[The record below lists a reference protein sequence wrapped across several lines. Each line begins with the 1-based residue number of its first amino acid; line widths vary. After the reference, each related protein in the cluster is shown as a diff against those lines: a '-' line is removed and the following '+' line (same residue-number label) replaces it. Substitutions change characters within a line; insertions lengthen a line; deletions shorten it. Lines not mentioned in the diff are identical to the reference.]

1 MESNVRLFA
10 TYLARS
16 VSYAT
21 ICTYLS
27 SIRLQNI
34 ELGFRPTP
42 EMPLLR
48 LLLKGIKRAKGERAK
63 PKRKPITL
71 SLLKTLKS
79 ALRFSPFITYDQKML
94 WAAFTTAFFGFLRA
108 SEFCSPSQSLFDPN
122 RTLLVRDVT
131 LLSEVAIVN
140 IKASKGDQFQKGCEV
155 RLAISGKSVCPF
167 RSLRQHLLQCPA
179 QDAPLFTFSH
189 GTFLTRQIFT
199 DIVKSLLPQSCDK
212 TAYSSHSSRIGAA
225 TCAAEKETPAWL
237 IKTLGRWSSNCF
249 EDYIRVPSNT
259 IDKIP
264 SVLA

>member
-34 ELGFRPTP
+34 KLGFRPTP

-79 ALRFSPFITYDQKML
+79 ALHFSPFITYDQKML

-108 SEFCSPSQSLFDPN
+108 SEFCSPSQSFFDPN
-122 RTLLVRDVT
+122 RTLLVHDVT

-140 IKASKGDQFQKGCEV
+140 IKASKGDQFQKGCKV

-199 DIVKSLLPQSCDK
+199 DIVKSLSPQSCDK
-212 TAYSSHSSRIGAA
+212 TAYSSHSFRIGAA